1 MYWFI
6 LPLALFLAIAALL
19 RTNAKSTLG
28 DSEVYAVVV
37 PGSDQDKDSCYC
49 KHMNCW
55 FSWELLYALTTA
67 ACTINQSQ

>member
-37 PGSDQDKDSCYC
+37 PGSDQERIAVSA
-49 KHMNCW
+49 N
-55 FSWELLYALTTA
+55 
-67 ACTINQSQ
+67 I